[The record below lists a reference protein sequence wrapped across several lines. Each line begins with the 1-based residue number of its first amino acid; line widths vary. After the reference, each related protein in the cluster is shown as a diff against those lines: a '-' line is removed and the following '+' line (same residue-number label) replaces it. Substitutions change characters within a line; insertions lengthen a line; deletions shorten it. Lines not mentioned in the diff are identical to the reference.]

1 MTARI
6 IATRRLCT
14 NSIYSNKS
22 RTSSNS
28 HLALCHLLWREHMSN
43 QPSRSKPLVIDATCG
58 NGFDSVVLTGLC
70 EQADS
75 RLLCIDIQAKA
86 ITATRQRLLS
96 SFGTN
101 KVENQIRFL
110 QQSHETFPSD
120 IEDGSVDLVA
130 YNLGYLPGS
139 VSDGMNRVVS
149 NAASTVRSL
158 RAALPL
164 VRIGGLITIVAYRG
178 HQGGEEETNA
188 ITELVTD
195 LPIAQ
200 WRVFSHV
207 PLNTTTGPV
216 LFSIYRETSASRKQ
230 KDKDS

>member
-1 MTARI
+1 
-6 IATRRLCT
+6 
-14 NSIYSNKS
+14 
-22 RTSSNS
+22 
-28 HLALCHLLWREHMSN
+28 
-43 QPSRSKPLVIDATCG
+43 
-58 NGFDSVVLTGLC
+58 
-70 EQADS
+70 
-75 RLLCIDIQAKA
+75 
-86 ITATRQRLLS
+86 
-96 SFGTN
+96 
-101 KVENQIRFL
+101 
-110 QQSHETFPSD
+110 
-120 IEDGSVDLVA
+120 
-130 YNLGYLPGS
+130 
-139 VSDGMNRVVS
+139 MNRVVS